1 MKMSSSTYEK
11 DSCNGLQIMDS
22 KGYFTHMSSKLN
34 FLILPPSY
42 AFLDKCMTTIENIVF
57 MGLWVC
63 KFKLVTS
70 VCNVRTEIGI

>member
-11 DSCNGLQIMDS
+11 DSCNDLQIM
-22 KGYFTHMSSKLN
+22 GSKLN

>member
-11 DSCNGLQIMDS
+11 DSCNGLQIMGS
-22 KGYFTHMSSKLN
+22 KGYFTYMSSKLN

-63 KFKLVTS
+63 KFQVVTS
-70 VCNVRTEIGI
+70 VCNVRTEISR

>member
-11 DSCNGLQIMDS
+11 DSCNDLQIMGS
-22 KGYFTHMSSKLN
+22 KGYLSSKLN

-63 KFKLVTS
+63 KFILVTS
-70 VCNVRTEIGI
+70 VCNVRTEIGR